1 MRFQENRHY
10 VFFDSHCPMC
20 SNWARKILRWDTEG
34 VFILVSAHSTI
45 AASWAIERG
54 LGIELFQNSIV
65 YFRPTTLWYQEAKA
79 LKLIGKNLKGLPLI
93 LGILLWFA
101 PEWLINIFYRLIAS
115 NRRKEIKG
123 CEFTLKD
130 SFDGRLKL

>member
-20 SNWARKILRWDTEG
+20 SKWAGKILQWDTEG
-34 VFILVSAHSTI
+34 VFILISAHSTI

-54 LGIELFQNSIV
+54 FGIELFQQSIL
-65 YFRPTTLWYQEAKA
+65 YFRPGTLWCQEAKA

-93 LGILLWFA
+93 LDILLWIA
-101 PEWLINIFYRLIAS
+101 PEWLIHLFYRLIAS
-115 NRRKEIKG
+115 NRRKEIKE
-123 CEFTLKD
+123 CNVTLED
-130 SFDGRLKL
+130 SFEGRLIL

>member
-20 SNWARKILRWDTEG
+20 SKWSGKILQWDTEG
-34 VFILVSAHSTI
+34 VFILISAHSTI

-54 LGIELFQNSIV
+54 FGIELFQQSIL
-65 YFRPTTLWYQEAKA
+65 YFRPGTLWCQEAKA

-93 LGILLWFA
+93 LGILLWVA
-101 PEWLINIFYRLIAS
+101 PEWLINLFYRLIAS
-115 NRRKEIKG
+115 NRQKEIKK
-123 CEFTLKD
+123 CNVTLEDSLKD
-130 SFDGRLKL
+130 RLIL

>member
-20 SNWARKILRWDTEG
+20 SKWARKILQWDTEG
-34 VFILVSAHSTI
+34 VFILISAHSTI

-54 LGIELFQNSIV
+54 LGIELFQQSIL
-65 YFRPTTLWYQEAKA
+65 YFRPGALWYQEAKA

-93 LGILLWFA
+93 LGILLWVA
-101 PEWLINIFYRLIAS
+101 PEWLINLFYRLIAS
-115 NRRKEIKG
+115 NRRKEIKE
-123 CEFTLKD
+123 CNITLKD
-130 SFDGRLKL
+130 SFEGRLIL

>member
-20 SNWARKILRWDTEG
+20 SNWAKKILRWDTEG
-34 VFILVSAHSTI
+34 VFILISVHSTA

-65 YFRPTTLWYQEAKA
+65 YFRPSTLWHQEAKA
-79 LKLIGKNLKGLPLI
+79 IKFIGKNLKGLPLL
-93 LGILLWFA
+93 LGILLWIT
-101 PEWLINIFYRLIAS
+101 PEWLINLFYRLIAS
-115 NRRKEIKG
+115 HRKKEITK
-123 CEFTLKD
+123 CEFPLED
-130 SFDGRLKL
+130 SFKGRLIL